1 MLQKIAKLSINKL
14 VQATFVPGFIAT
26 YFHAK
31 PLLAATKIQKAIP
44 IIETSENE
52 AILES
57 IREGGSEK

>member
-1 MLQKIAKLSINKL
+1 M
-14 VQATFVPGFIAT
+14 GT

-31 PLLAATKIQKAIP
+31 PLLPAPKIQKATP

-57 IREGGSEK
+57 IRDGGRDV

>member
-1 MLQKIAKLSINKL
+1 M
-14 VQATFVPGFIAT
+14 FVPGFIAI

-31 PLLAATKIQKAIP
+31 PLLAAPKIKKATS

-57 IREGGSEK
+57 IRNGGSEKQL

>member
-1 MLQKIAKLSINKL
+1 MNKP
-14 VQATFVPGFIAT
+14 VYATLAPAFIVT

-31 PLLAATKIQKAIP
+31 PLLAAPKIQEATL

-57 IREGGSEK
+57 IRDGGSEEQL